1 MNFFVKLRRSKPTVL
16 PIVRANM
23 IYVNSDEGRDII
35 MYNLSLNRYLKV
47 EVMVWLA
54 IKKKEGIFPIS
65 TGESLFIA
73 CVVISLSGKYY
84 IVESDRNLISGRI

>member
-1 MNFFVKLRRSKPTVL
+1 MNFFVKLRRSNPTVL

-35 MYNLSLNRYLKV
+35 MYNLSLNRYLQV

-54 IKKKEGIFPIS
+54 IKEEGIFPIS

-73 CVVISLSGKYY
+73 SVVISLSSKYY